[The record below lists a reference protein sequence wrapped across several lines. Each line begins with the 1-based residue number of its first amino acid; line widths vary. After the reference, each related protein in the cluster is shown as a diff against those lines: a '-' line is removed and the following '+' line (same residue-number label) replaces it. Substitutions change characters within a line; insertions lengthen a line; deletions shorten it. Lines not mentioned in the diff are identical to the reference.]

1 MATAALSVAIWCL
14 SALLV
19 RVMIRVR
26 VLDHPV
32 ARSAHAVA
40 VPTGGGIGVMTAFMA
55 GLLPAFMIWGTG
67 WSNFPVGGFL
77 GGLALLCLVSW
88 YDDIRPQSAAI
99 KLLAQCAAA
108 ITIVLS
114 LHVSY
119 GGQTGI
125 FDIIASIAW
134 LVFMANCVNFMDGL
148 NGLAS
153 GTVLCACLMLAW
165 LAPMAGAG
173 VVTPIALAMAIAM
186 AGFMPF
192 NFPHARIFMG
202 DVGSQGCGMVLGT
215 LGLIMGH
222 KGGGWGWSVMV
233 LLLANFMG
241 DVLFTLG
248 RRYYEGESVTTA
260 HRGHL
265 YQIAHRTGLSCA
277 IIAPM
282 AWGGCLLG
290 GSMAWMARAGL
301 VSLPVAFA
309 LALGP
314 QVAWAAYVI
323 HRTHTHPIGGW

>member
-19 RVMIRVR
+19 WIMIRVR

-40 VPTGGGIGVMTAFMA
+40 VPTGGGIGIMTAFMA

-67 WSNFPVGGFL
+67 RDNFPVWGFL

-88 YDDIRPQSAAI
+88 YDDIRPQPAAV

-108 ITIVLS
+108 VTIVVSLRLS
-114 LHVSY
+114 S

-153 GTVLCACLMLAW
+153 GTILCACLMLAW
-165 LAPMAGAG
+165 LGPMTGAGA
-173 VVTPIALAMAIAM
+173 VMPVALVMAIAVT
-186 AGFMPF
+186 GFIPF
-192 NFPHARIFMG
+192 NFPRARIFMG

-222 KGGGWGWSVMV
+222 KGGGWGWSVML

-248 RRYYEGESVTTA
+248 RRYYEGESVMTA

-265 YQIAHRTGLSCA
+265 YQIAHRTGLPCT
-277 IIAPM
+277 IIAPL

-290 GSMAWMARAGL
+290 GTMAWMVRAGL
-301 VSLPVAFA
+301 VSLPLAFV

-323 HRTHTHPIGGW
+323 YRTRAHPIGLW